1 MTASSL
7 RPPAPLS
14 ARRADLVLALATLF
28 WGLSFIVV
36 KDALASS
43 TPLAFTAARFALAA
57 FVLTPFTN
65 LRPPYRRAELGAGGL
80 LGSLLAVGFAAQT
93 VGLVYTTPARSAFIV
108 ASSSVLAPVLAF
120 IAVRER
126 PRVWVVMALGLA
138 GAGMYLLT
146 APEAGGL
153 NRGDAWTLVTAVSFG
168 GQIVAVARLSPR
180 HDPLRLV
187 WMETVVT
194 ALGAGLAAASVEHVR
209 VRWSPG
215 LAGALGYT
223 AVLATAVA
231 LLWQMRA
238 QRYMSSARAALIFCV
253 EPVFAAVASWVWFG
267 ERLSALQWTGSGLI
281 LAGMVLA
288 ELPRARISTAP
299 V

>member
-1 MTASSL
+1 
-7 RPPAPLS
+7 
-14 ARRADLVLALATLF
+14 
-28 WGLSFIVV
+28 
-36 KDALASS
+36 
-43 TPLAFTAARFALAA
+43 
-57 FVLTPFTN
+57 
-65 LRPPYRRAELGAGGL
+65 
-80 LGSLLAVGFAAQT
+80 
-93 VGLVYTTPARSAFIV
+93 
-108 ASSSVLAPVLAF
+108 
-120 IAVRER
+120 
-126 PRVWVVMALGLA
+126 
-138 GAGMYLLT
+138 
-146 APEAGGL
+146 
-153 NRGDAWTLVTAVSFG
+153 
-168 GQIVAVARLSPR
+168 
-180 HDPLRLV
+180 
-187 WMETVVT
+187 METVVT
-194 ALGAGLAAASVEHVR
+194 AVGAGVAAASVEHVR

-288 ELPRARISTAP
+288 ELPRAPTNTAR

>member
-1 MTASSL
+1 VTAPSPRL
-7 RPPAPLS
+7 PVQLT
-14 ARRADLVLALATLF
+14 ARRADVVLVLATLL

-36 KDALASS
+36 KTALASS
-43 TPLAFTAARFALAA
+43 TPLAFTAVRFTLAA
-57 FVLTPFTN
+57 LVLTPFTN
-65 LRPPYRRAELGAGGL
+65 LRPPYPRAELGAGVL

-108 ASSSVLAPVLAF
+108 ASSSVLAPVVAF
-120 IAVRER
+120 LVVRER
-126 PRVWVVMALGLA
+126 PRLWVVGALGLA

-153 NRGDAWTLVTAVSFG
+153 NRGDAWTLVTALSFG
-168 GQIVAVARLSPR
+168 SQIVAVAHLSR
-180 HDPLRLV
+180 QHDPLRLV

-194 ALGAGLAAASVEHVR
+194 AVSAGIAAAAVEDVR
-209 VRWSPG
+209 VIWSPA

-238 QRYMSSARAALIFCV
+238 QRSMSSGRAALIFCA
-253 EPVFAAVASWVWFG
+253 EPVFAAFASWAWFG
-267 ERLSALQWTGSGLI
+267 ERLSALQWAGGGLI
-281 LAGMVLA
+281 LAGMLLA
-288 ELPRARISTAP
+288 ELPGAGMSREP

>member
-1 MTASSL
+1 MTAL
-7 RPPAPLS
+7 T
-14 ARRADLVLALATLF
+14 ARRADFVLVLATLL

-36 KDALASS
+36 KGALESS
-43 TPLAFTAARFALAA
+43 TPLAFTAVRFALAA
-57 FVLTPFTN
+57 IVLTPFTN
-65 LRPPYRRAELGAGGL
+65 LRPPYPRAELRAGGL
-80 LGSLLAVGFAAQT
+80 LGALLAIGFATQT

-108 ASSSVLAPVLAF
+108 ASSSVLAPVVAF
-120 IAVRER
+120 IVVRER
-126 PRVWVVMALGLA
+126 PRLWVIAALGLA
-138 GAGMYLLT
+138 AAGMYLLT

-153 NRGDAWTLVTAVSFG
+153 NRGDAWTLVTALSFG
-168 GQIVAVARLSPR
+168 GQIVAVAHLSRR

-187 WMETVVT
+187 WMEIVVT
-194 ALGAGLAAASVEHVR
+194 AAGAALAAAALEHVR
-209 VRWSPG
+209 MRWTPA

-253 EPVFAAVASWVWFG
+253 EPVFAALASWVWFG
-267 ERLSALQWTGSGLI
+267 ERLSALQWTGGGLI

-288 ELPRARISTAP
+288 EIPALGSSSEA

>member
-1 MTASSL
+1 VTGL
-7 RPPAPLS
+7 T
-14 ARRADLVLALATLF
+14 ARRADFVLVLATLL

-36 KDALASS
+36 KGALESS
-43 TPLAFTAARFALAA
+43 TPLAFTAVRFALAA
-57 FVLTPFTN
+57 IVLTPFTN
-65 LRPPYRRAELGAGGL
+65 LRPPYPRAELRAGAL
-80 LGSLLAVGFAAQT
+80 LGVLLAIGFATQT

-108 ASSSVLAPVLAF
+108 ASSSVLAPVVAF
-120 IAVRER
+120 IVVRER
-126 PRVWVVMALGLA
+126 PRLWVIGALGLA
-138 GAGMYLLT
+138 AAGMYLLT

-153 NRGDAWTLVTAVSFG
+153 NRGDAWTLVTALTFG
-168 GQIVAVARLSPR
+168 GQIVAVAHLSR
-180 HDPLRLV
+180 QHDPLRLV

-194 ALGAGLAAASVEHVR
+194 AAGAALAAASLEHVR
-209 VRWSPG
+209 MRWSPA

-253 EPVFAAVASWVWFG
+253 EPLFAALASWVWFG
-267 ERLSALQWTGSGLI
+267 ERLSLLQWTGGGLI

-288 ELPRARISTAP
+288 EIPAHGSSSEA